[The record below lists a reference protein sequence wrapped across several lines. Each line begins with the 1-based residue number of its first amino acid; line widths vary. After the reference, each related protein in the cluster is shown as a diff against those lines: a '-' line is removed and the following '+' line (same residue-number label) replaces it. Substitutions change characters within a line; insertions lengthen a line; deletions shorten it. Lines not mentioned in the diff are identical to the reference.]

1 MDFFSN
7 FFGYSNTNEKKKSK
21 STTKIVETYST
32 RSLKA
37 PDEMKNYTLVDL
49 TSIKKSNDSLTIQ
62 DLSHKFSNRKP
73 LDAAKKAVNLGYQLF
88 GLRELGTRIIRI
100 YKGDFK
106 YVCMNVPDHP
116 LDGSTVKDASVKYI
130 VALNLNDKKNLDSM
144 HSQIKK
150 LVKNKVLF
158 RKPTKSK
165 RTCEIRTKVSPK
177 EKKSINPSDYFKTL
191 SKLSAPR
198 SAKAPS
204 VKAKAPSVKAKAP
217 SAKAPSAKAPSAK
230 AKAPS
235 SAKAPQSPKPKP
247 KVVPKK
253 IQRQDLIKR
262 TRSGRRY

>member
-7 FFGYSNTNEKKKSK
+7 FFGYSNTSGKKKSK

-49 TSIKKSNDSLTIQ
+49 TSIKKNNDSLTIQ

-165 RTCEIRTKVSPK
+165 RTCEKRTKAPPK
-177 EKKSINPSDYFKTL
+177 EKKSINPSDYFNTL
-191 SKLSAPR
+191 SKLSAPS

-204 VKAKAPSVKAKAP
+204 NAKAPNAKAP
-217 SAKAPSAKAPSAK
+217 SAKAPSAKAQSAK
-230 AKAPS
+230 AQ
-235 SAKAPQSPKPKP
+235 SAKAP
-247 KVVPKK
+247 PKK

>member
-165 RTCEIRTKVSPK
+165 RICQKRTKAPPK

-191 SKLSAPR
+191 SKLSAP

-204 VKAKAPSVKAKAP
+204 AKAKAP

-230 AKAPS
+230 A
-235 SAKAPQSPKPKP
+235 PQSPKPKPKP